1 MPADPAGYA
10 GGMAQDRTDD
20 AHDARLEADLDE
32 QAATRAEPLPEE
44 AAAGDDGDRRAE
56 AAEILRDSEE
66 RVAAAASAVAPG
78 DVADEHRHSD
88 DVV

>member
-1 MPADPAGYA
+1 
-10 GGMAQDRTDD
+10 MAQHRTDD
-20 AHDARLEADLDE
+20 APDARPDVALADLDE
-32 QAATRAEPLPEE
+32 QAVTRAEPLPEE
-44 AAAGDDGDRRAE
+44 TAAGDDGDRRAE

-66 RVAAAASAVAPG
+66 RVAEAASAVAPG